1 MKNRFVSFLIIF
13 VIYVLAAILGIVLF
27 PIIKLPNLMVRFLV
41 IDLICTV
48 FVYIFS
54 MLFNNASIYDPYWSV
69 APMVIIPCFMI
80 ELGAYNVFIYII
92 LVLYLVW
99 GLRLTLNW
107 AYTFK
112 NLERQDWRYEMYQN
126 KHPKLWFLINLFGI
140 HIMPTFIVY
149 LGMLPTM
156 YLMDLMVNDFNKV
169 IPSAA
174 TIFSIIIIIVAII
187 LETMAD
193 IQMHKFR
200 RNPENKGKINE
211 FGLWKK
217 ARHPNYGGEI
227 LFWIGVFLYTLSM
240 DDVGNSIMLAF
251 CPLVMFLLF
260 GFISIPMMEKRQKA
274 NKPGYEEYMKRT
286 NLLFPIFTKKSK

>member
-112 NLERQDWRYEMYQN
+112 NLEIQDWRYEMYQN
-126 KHPKLWFLINLFGI
+126 KHPKLWFLINLV
-140 HIMPTFIVY
+140 FI
-149 LGMLPTM
+149 LCLH
-156 YLMDLMVNDFNKV
+156 L
-169 IPSAA
+169 
-174 TIFSIIIIIVAII
+174 
-187 LETMAD
+187 
-193 IQMHKFR
+193 
-200 RNPENKGKINE
+200 
-211 FGLWKK
+211 
-217 ARHPNYGGEI
+217 
-227 LFWIGVFLYTLSM
+227 
-240 DDVGNSIMLAF
+240 
-251 CPLVMFLLF
+251 
-260 GFISIPMMEKRQKA
+260 
-274 NKPGYEEYMKRT
+274 
-286 NLLFPIFTKKSK
+286 

>member
-13 VIYVLAAILGIVLF
+13 VVYVLATILGIVLF

-80 ELGAYNVFIYII
+80 ELGVYNVLVYII
-92 LVLYLVW
+92 LALYLIW

-112 NLERQDWRYEMYQN
+112 NLKHQDWRYQMYQE
-126 KHPKLWFLINLFGI
+126 KHPKSWFLINLFGI
-140 HIMPTFIVY
+140 HLMPTFIVY

-156 YLMDLMVNDFNKV
+156 YLMDLLVNNFNEV

-174 TIFSIIIIIVAII
+174 TIISIIIIIVAII

-200 RNPENKGKINE
+200 KDPSNKGKINE
-211 FGLWKK
+211 TGLWGK

-240 DDVGNSIMLAF
+240 DNIGNSIMLAF

-274 NKPGYEEYMKRT
+274 NKVGYEEYIKRT